1 MPEIVTRAIGALAI
15 IALGMLL
22 YWLVNRIL
30 LLRVRCKTLGLED
43 FKLGRPAI
51 LYFTTPD
58 CVPCKT
64 VQQPALRELQA
75 WLGGGLQVIKV
86 DAVERPV
93 LANYWGVL
101 SVPTTFLID
110 SSGRPRQVNHGIS
123 RADKLLK
130 QLEKIE
136 GHALVEKK
144 EEPATEMS
152 SAPKPIRYNQSK
164 DV

>member
-1 MPEIVTRAIGALAI
+1 MPEIVTRAIAALI
-15 IALGMLL
+15 LVALGLL
-22 YWLVNRIL
+22 AYWLVNRII
-30 LLRVRCKTLGLED
+30 LLRVRGKTLGLES
-43 FKLGRPAI
+43 FQLGRPAI

-75 WLGGGLQVIKV
+75 WLGGDLQVIKV
-86 DAVERPV
+86 DAVERPD

-101 SVPTTFLID
+101 SVPTTFLVD
-110 SSGRPRQVNHGIS
+110 SSGRPRQVNHGVT
-123 RADKLLK
+123 RAEKLLK

-136 GHALVEKK
+136 GHALVEMK
-144 EEPATEMS
+144 EEPTAEMS
-152 SAPKPIRYNQSK
+152 STSKPIMYNQSK